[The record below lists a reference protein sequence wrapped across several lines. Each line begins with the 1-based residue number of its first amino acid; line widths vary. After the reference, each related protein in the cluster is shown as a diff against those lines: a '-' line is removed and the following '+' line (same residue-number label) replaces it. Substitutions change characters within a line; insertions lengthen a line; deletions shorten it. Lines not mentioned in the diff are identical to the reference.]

1 MYKLVKQPVKAL
13 LINPFTPMIL
23 LVILLML
30 IILVGEFGIES
41 YDNPL
46 TDIFLF
52 TRHLSTW
59 DCVDIVRRN
68 SVLVTAGSERV
79 NPSTP
84 KIWLLILP
92 LS

>member
-1 MYKLVKQPVKAL
+1 MFKLVKQPVTAL

-23 LVILLML
+23 LVILLTVSSTLL

-52 TRHLSTW
+52 TRHLST
-59 DCVDIVRRN
+59 
-68 SVLVTAGSERV
+68 
-79 NPSTP
+79 
-84 KIWLLILP
+84 
-92 LS
+92 

>member
-1 MYKLVKQPVKAL
+1 MYKLVKQPVIAL

-52 TRHLSTW
+52 TCHLST
-59 DCVDIVRRN
+59 
-68 SVLVTAGSERV
+68 
-79 NPSTP
+79 
-84 KIWLLILP
+84 
-92 LS
+92 

>member
-1 MYKLVKQPVKAL
+1 MYKLVKQPVTAL

-23 LVILLML
+23 LVILLTVSSTLL

-52 TRHLSTW
+52 TRHLST
-59 DCVDIVRRN
+59 
-68 SVLVTAGSERV
+68 
-79 NPSTP
+79 
-84 KIWLLILP
+84 
-92 LS
+92 

>member
-1 MYKLVKQPVKAL
+1 MFKLVKQPVTAL

-23 LVILLML
+23 LIILLTVSSTLL

-52 TRHLSTW
+52 TCHLST
-59 DCVDIVRRN
+59 
-68 SVLVTAGSERV
+68 
-79 NPSTP
+79 
-84 KIWLLILP
+84 
-92 LS
+92 

>member
-1 MYKLVKQPVKAL
+1 MFKLVKQPVTAL

-23 LVILLML
+23 LVILLTVSSTLL

-52 TRHLSTW
+52 THHLST
-59 DCVDIVRRN
+59 
-68 SVLVTAGSERV
+68 
-79 NPSTP
+79 
-84 KIWLLILP
+84 
-92 LS
+92 

>member
-1 MYKLVKQPVKAL
+1 MYKLVKQPVTAL

-23 LVILLML
+23 LVIPLTVFCTLL

-52 TRHLSTW
+52 TRHLST
-59 DCVDIVRRN
+59 
-68 SVLVTAGSERV
+68 
-79 NPSTP
+79 
-84 KIWLLILP
+84 
-92 LS
+92 

>member
-1 MYKLVKQPVKAL
+1 MYKLVKQPVTAL

-23 LVILLML
+23 LVILFTVSCTVL

-52 TRHLSTW
+52 TRHLST
-59 DCVDIVRRN
+59 
-68 SVLVTAGSERV
+68 
-79 NPSTP
+79 
-84 KIWLLILP
+84 
-92 LS
+92 